1 MQVKKTNPLKNLDRQ
16 IRQIQQTLADLGPI
30 RPGTLSRQ
38 YRQPEQ
44 RRGAY
49 YQLSYT
55 FQMRSCTEYVRP
67 EEVTEVRQ
75 EIARFKRYKRLN
87 LRWVSLALRRAK
99 LRVKLARAA
108 QPAQNCSPSCP
119 EKRMLEGE

>member
-1 MQVKKTNPLKNLDRQ
+1 MQVKKSDSLNNLDRQ
-16 IRQIQQTLADLGPI
+16 IRQIQQALADLGPM

-75 EIARFKRYKRLN
+75 EIARYKRYRRLN
-87 LRWVSLALRRAK
+87 LRWVSLTLRRAK
-99 LRVKLARAA
+99 LRMKLQRAA
-108 QPAQNCSPSCP
+108 RPTENSSQGCP
-119 EKRMLEGE
+119 EKRMLEGK